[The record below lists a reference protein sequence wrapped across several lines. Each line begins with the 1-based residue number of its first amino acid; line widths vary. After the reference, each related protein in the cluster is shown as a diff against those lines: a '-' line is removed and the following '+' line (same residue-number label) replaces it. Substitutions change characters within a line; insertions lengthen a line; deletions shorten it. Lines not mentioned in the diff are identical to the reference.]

1 MKDNDRVPELQLVI
15 EDLPAGFDA
24 LRADALAEG
33 YRFVER
39 LAADWTSRA
48 IRFDR
53 EGEALLAAHVNGVL
67 AGIGGLTI
75 EPVLPGAVR
84 MRRFYVRPAFR
95 RSGVGLQLA
104 TALLARVIAGR
115 LITVNA
121 APASFP
127 FWESIGFTPDAR
139 DGHTHILNREGR

>member
-1 MKDNDRVPELQLVI
+1 MINDNNRVPELQLVI

-24 LRADALAEG
+24 LRADAFAEG

-39 LAADWTSRA
+39 LVADWMSRA

-75 EPVLPGAVR
+75 EPLYRARYACGGST
-84 MRRFYVRPAFR
+84 
-95 RSGVGLQLA
+95 SGQHSVG
-104 TALLARVIAGR
+104 V
-115 LITVNA
+115 VS
-121 APASFP
+121 ASG
-127 FWESIGFTPDAR
+127 WLRHCLRG
-139 DGHTHILNREGR
+139 